1 MPARRSAAV
10 CYKPLREPEPI
21 EEARRFRAD
30 QVSLRDLA
38 TTVLRLAQDRA
49 CRPPLDGGESARK
62 WAWMQVRTLTGR
74 KPRDGWPPDNWR
86 ERDYA
91 DPHPVVR
98 QNGQAQ
104 RRGVSGVDGAYRST
118 NGLRNPNRS
127 GWHG

>member
-1 MPARRSAAV
+1 M
-10 CYKPLREPEPI
+10 CFKPLREPEPV

-74 KPRDGWPPDNWR
+74 KPRDGWPPADWR
-86 ERDYA
+86 ERGLRRPPSGRAPD
-91 DPHPVVR
+91 
-98 QNGQAQ
+98 GQAQ
-104 RRGVSGVDGAYRST
+104 RWGVSGVDEHARA
-118 NGLRNPNRS
+118 
-127 GWHG
+127 